1 MQRHAEAMSKRDRG
15 ERYFLASYLALVA
28 AFLVIDIGQ
37 AYNTIAFRPDYH
49 GGWWEALT
57 VGLFDWEGWKAFA
70 GSAAGRITYGGGA
83 LLAITAIVLF
93 FLAIRFAKQSEKSE

>member
-1 MQRHAEAMSKRDRG
+1 MPSAGEMSESDKG
-15 ERYFLASYLALVA
+15 EKCFLASYLMVAA

-57 VGLFDWEGWKAFA
+57 VGFFDWDGWKAFA
-70 GSAAGRITYGGGA
+70 GSTAGKITYGGAA
-83 LLAITAIVLF
+83 LLVIAAVVLF
-93 FLAIRFAKQSEKSE
+93 CLAIRFAKQSEKSE